1 MGVALDRAAELR
13 SADRKSHSWVVMIH
27 WPRVLAL
34 LANLLAWALI
44 FAFISNLVSHW
55 R

>member
-1 MGVALDRAAELR
+1 MGLALDRAAALR
-13 SADRKSHSWVVMIH
+13 AADRQGRSWVAMIH

-34 LANLLAWALI
+34 VANLLAWALI
-44 FAFISNLVSHW
+44 AAVISNLVS

>member
-1 MGVALDRAAELR
+1 MGLALDRAAGLR
-13 SADRKSHSWVVMIH
+13 AADRQGRSWVAMIH

-34 LANLLAWALI
+34 LANLAAWVLIVALI
-44 FAFISNLVSHW
+44 SNVAARW

>member
-1 MGVALDRAAELR
+1 MGLALDRAAELR
-13 SADRKSHSWVVMIH
+13 AADHRSRSWVALIH

-34 LANLLAWALI
+34 LANLAAWALI
-44 FAFISNLVSHW
+44 AAAVSNLVSRW